1 MIKGQPGAS
10 LTGKE
15 PSCERNCIQLVG
27 CSLPSGM
34 IPTGPTIAADD
45 DCDNDRG
52 VFSLSTLSDSLEV
65 PSPPPKCDK
74 DHDMEAIL
82 AGMKPNGD
90 RSDFWCDICQA
101 LHLEDNCRVNYH
113 CRICGDYDTCFSCA
127 IIHTIQGTDEYRKL
141 SFTYIGPL
149 DDGKARG
156 KGKRN
161 YDNGNVYVGDFSDGN
176 MHGTGTLTRAR
187 LVEGGMSVS
196 GGTTRGVVPVLSPW
210 LMVVSM
216 SVSGGTVSTMVPV
229 LSPGLMVRSMSVS
242 GGTTSTMVPAN

>member
-1 MIKGQPGAS
+1 
-10 LTGKE
+10 
-15 PSCERNCIQLVG
+15 
-27 CSLPSGM
+27 M
-34 IPTGPTIAADD
+34 IPTGPTTAADD

-149 DDGKARG
+149 DDGEARG
-156 KGKRN
+156 KGKRI
-161 YDNGNVYVGDFSDGN
+161 YDDGSVYVGDFRDGN
-176 MHGTGTLTRAR
+176 MHGTGTRTWPDGHIYVGEWRDGKRNGTGTLTLASGEMYVGEWRDNKYHGTGKLTRAD
-187 LVEGGMSVS
+187 GSVQD
-196 GGTTRGVVPVLSPW
+196 GQWEDGRPLPQ
-210 LMVVSM
+210 
-216 SVSGGTVSTMVPV
+216 
-229 LSPGLMVRSMSVS
+229 
-242 GGTTSTMVPAN
+242 NEI

>member
-149 DDGKARG
+149 DDGEARG
-156 KGKRN
+156 KGKETTTT
-161 YDNGNVYVGDFSDGN
+161 DVS
-176 MHGTGTLTRAR
+176 MSEISGTVICMVPVLSPG

-196 GGTTRGVVPVLSPW
+196 GGT
-210 LMVVSM
+210 
-216 SVSGGTVSTMVPV
+216 VSTMVWA
-229 LSPGLMVRSMSVS
+229 LAPGLVARSMSVS
-242 GGTTSTMVPAN
+242 IRTISTMVPAS